1 MKNFTNSDM
10 EKIFC
15 EIFGSYDVC
24 NTKSSSTKN
33 STTKSSTATATAT
46 TTKSSKNSTSTSAH
60 INGYNGPVEMDFS
73 ESGELGLRPSNMDH
87 KTFWYKVYQEK
98 LAEGRISEICYIEL
112 CNRLFK

>member
-33 STTKSSTATATAT
+33 STTKSSTKT
-46 TTKSSKNSTSTSAH
+46 NSTSSSTTSAS
-60 INGYNGPVEMDFS
+60 IRGYNGPVEMDFS

-98 LAEGRISEICYIEL
+98 LSEGRISESCYIEL